1 MATTTTTNAPKKVK
15 IKLPLTR
22 TESEDVFVALNGKTY
37 QIKRGVEVEV
47 PKGVAEILQHK
58 EEMLAIAMEF
68 EAQAAAKVQ

>member
-1 MATTTTTNAPKKVK
+1 MATTTTNTPKKVK

-22 TESEDVFVALNGKTY
+22 TENEDVFVALNGKTY

-58 EEMLAIAMEF
+58 EEMLAQAMEF